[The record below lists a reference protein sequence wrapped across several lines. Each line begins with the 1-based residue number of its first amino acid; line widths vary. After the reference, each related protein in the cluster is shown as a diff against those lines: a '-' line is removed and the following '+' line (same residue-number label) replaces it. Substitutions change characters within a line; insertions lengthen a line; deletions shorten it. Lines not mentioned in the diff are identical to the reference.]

1 MLARDQRVPQRAD
14 SVRRSAKASLEA
26 GQAAADLTKG
36 RSPDDDRV
44 AGGERPQGG
53 RSKFKR
59 EFGEPEP
66 SAQRNFSDPESG
78 IMKPKQSFEPC
89 YNARAV
95 VEEAN
100 QLIVAQQVG
109 QNEADNESLAPLLDQ
124 VKQNTGRKPRRVL
137 ADAG

>member
-1 MLARDQRVPQRAD
+1 M
-14 SVRRSAKASLEA
+14 
-26 GQAAADLTKG
+26 
-36 RSPDDDRV
+36 

-66 SAQRNFSDPESG
+66 SAQRNFSDPGSR
-78 IMKPKQSFEPC
+78 IMKSKQSFEPC
-89 YNARAV
+89 CNARAV
-95 VEEAN
+95 VEEGN

-109 QNEADNESLAPLLDQ
+109 QNEADNESLTPLLDQ
-124 VKQNTGRKPRRVL
+124 VRQNTGRKPRRVL